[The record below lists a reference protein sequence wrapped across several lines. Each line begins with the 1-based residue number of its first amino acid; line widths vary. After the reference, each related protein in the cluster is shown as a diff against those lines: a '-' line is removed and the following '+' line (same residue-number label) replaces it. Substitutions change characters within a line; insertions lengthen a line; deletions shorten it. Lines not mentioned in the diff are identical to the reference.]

1 MRPQMETRQYLL
13 FTQIKAA
20 QARNRHHPLQTK
32 EQSQAIPE
40 TKETKDTHCSTHHS
54 VMQNVTRNNVTR
66 NKEAKNRRAKNKLAK
81 TIKSLP
87 ACLQRGMEK
96 LTGVNLQKVRVH
108 YNSDKP
114 AQVQAH
120 AYAQGQNI
128 YLAPGQEHH
137 LPHELGHIV
146 QQALNMVQPTKVVNG
161 VAINDDPKLEHH
173 ATELGNRAMK
183 LGC

>member
-1 MRPQMETRQYLL
+1 MRPEMETRQYLL
-13 FTQIKAA
+13 LTQIRANKSV
-20 QARNRHHPLQTK
+20 NKGHPSHKKSASITRQ
-32 EQSQAIPE
+32 EQ
-40 TKETKDTHCSTHHS
+40 TKDTHHS
-54 VMQNVTRNNVTR
+54 AHYFVKQNVT
-66 NKEAKNRRAKNKLAK
+66 KNKLAE
-81 TIKSLP
+81 TIKNLP

-96 LTGVNLQKVRVH
+96 LTRVNLQKVRVH

-114 AQVQAH
+114 AHVQAH
-120 AYAQGQNI
+120 AYAQGQDI

-161 VAINDDPKLEHH
+161 VAINDDPKLENH

-183 LGC
+183 LGCK

>member
-1 MRPQMETRQYLL
+1 METRQYLL
-13 FTQIKAA
+13 LTRPKVVNRSSKAKS
-20 QARNRHHPLQTK
+20 HK
-32 EQSQAIPE
+32 EMA
-40 TKETKDTHCSTHHS
+40 T
-54 VMQNVTRNNVTR
+54 NVTLGT
-66 NKEAKNRRAKNKLAK
+66 ATAA
-81 TIKSLP
+81 TIEKANALP
-87 ACLQRGMEK
+87 TCLQRGMEK
-96 LTGVNLQKVRVH
+96 LTGVNLQNVKVH
-108 YNSDKP
+108 YNSGKP

-146 QQALNMVQPTKVVNG
+146 QQALNMVQPTNTVNG

-183 LGC
+183 LGCV